1 MNKKKCKIILPIVL
15 AAVVLAGAGIWQAT
29 RPKEVT
35 NYDVEFEAVQ
45 EAPGQ
50 ETSESSSGSA
60 IQIPGY
66 KSISIPAGTRDV
78 SVELMNP
85 EENDVYFEIS
95 FYLPETDE
103 TIYTSKMIRPLTTAE
118 TTMQISRVT
127 AATRVIPVTLVT
139 LATPRTRTITP
150 ARQSLSRSLIWA
162 ARRISGATRW
172 KRPLVRDLNP
182 GITTMTRCWKSII
195 LLLK

>member
-15 AAVVLAGAGIWQAT
+15 AVVVLAGAGIWQAA

-103 TIYTSKMIRPLTTAE
+103 TIYTSKMIRPG
-118 TTMQISRVT
+118 
-127 AATRVIPVTLVT
+127 
-139 LATPRTRTITP
+139 
-150 ARQSLSRSLIWA
+150 
-162 ARRISGATRW
+162 RRHAVQW
-172 KRPLVRDLNP
+172 K
-182 GITTMTRCWKSII
+182 
-195 LLLK
+195 

>member
-66 KSISIPAGTRDV
+66 KFISIPAGTRDV

-85 EENDVYFEIS
+85 EENRHHYDCLY
-95 FYLPETDE
+95 YNNDKNPEEEQYRVLVDE
-103 TIYTSKMIRPLTTAE
+103 VPGDKDAVLALLGRGEAE
-118 TTMQISRVT
+118 
-127 AATRVIPVTLVT
+127 A
-139 LATPRTRTITP
+139 
-150 ARQSLSRSLIWA
+150 
-162 ARRISGATRW
+162 
-172 KRPLVRDLNP
+172 
-182 GITTMTRCWKSII
+182 
-195 LLLK
+195 